1 MRSDSETHSPATV
14 DFADIKFA
22 VVMVVVGLT
31 LFFTKNFV
39 PDAGLN
45 RYVTDIIASFCCVA
59 YILHR
64 ARRHPERLDEWG
76 LTTRLSP
83 TGRIA
88 GAGLVVLAFAGP
100 ATLAFILGGRLSFS
114 LSMVVSGLGG
124 LRAGIPTL
132 LHLGECAR
140 PHPAFPRR
148 VAGAG
153 LRRGRFRAR
162 PSITGR
168 FPLAPHPFND
178 GLHRSGGLH
187 GGLLL
192 PPVPQ
197 PLAHRRVTRHR
208 IPHAHHMDGPD
219 YPYVGLTLS
228 HCHRW

>member
-64 ARRHPERLDEWG
+64 ARRHPEKLDEWG

-114 LSMVVSGLGG
+114 LSMVVSGLGYVWS
-124 LRAGIPTL
+124 AFAQEFL
-132 LHLGECAR
+132 LCSILANALAR
-140 PHPAFPRR
+140 TRLFRGAWRVPAF
-148 VAGAG
+148 AGVVFG
-153 LRRGRFRAR
+153 LAHLLPEGFHWPHTPLMMGFTALVGFTVVFYFLRFRNLWPIVALHA
-162 PSITGR
+162 IG
-168 FPLAPHPFND
+168 FPMLTEWVDP
-178 GLHRSGGLH
+178 
-187 GGLLL
+187 
-192 PPVPQ
+192 
-197 PLAHRRVTRHR
+197 VTRSL
-208 IPHAHHMDGPD
+208 G
-219 YPYVGLTLS
+219 
-228 HCHRW
+228 